1 MATAVA
7 IPPSKSRHGTV
18 AELVRDLGDIPL
30 SRILLTPSPG
40 TATEADQLRMCESGD
55 CLVELIDGTLVE
67 KAMGAREGFMAVT
80 LIILLGNFVR
90 KQNLG
95 IVGGADVIHRIIDGQ
110 NRLPDVSFTAW
121 DTLPEDDA
129 HLQPIAD
136 CTPDLCIEIL
146 SESNTRKEMDR
157 KRKEYFR
164 GGAKLVWEIE
174 PEDRTVAVYTS
185 PARCKTLRE
194 SDTLDGGKVLPGF
207 AMSLA
212 EFFAE
217 PQLNS
222 RPAKK

>member
-1 MATAVA
+1 MATATA
-7 IPPSKSRHGTV
+7 IAPPTANYDTV

-30 SRILLTPSPG
+30 SRILLKPLPG
-40 TATEADQLRMCESGD
+40 TATEADQLRMCQSGGR
-55 CLVELIDGTLVE
+55 LVELIDGTLVE
-67 KAMGAREGFMAVT
+67 KAMGSREAFMAAT
-80 LIILLGNFVR
+80 LIANLVIYVR

-95 IVGGADVIHRIIDGQ
+95 IVGSPDAIHRIIDGQ

-121 DTLPEDDA
+121 ASLPEDDS
-129 HLQPIAD
+129 HLAPISD
-136 CTPDLCIEIL
+136 FTPDLCIEIL

-174 PEDRTVAVYTS
+174 PEDRTVAVYS
-185 PARCKTLRE
+185 SAARCKTLRE

-207 AMSLA
+207 TLSLS

-217 PQLNS
+217 PQLNP
-222 RPAKK
+222 RPSKK

>member
-1 MATAVA
+1 MAIALA
-7 IPPSKSRHGTV
+7 PPKPKYGTV
-18 AELVRDLGDIPL
+18 AELVRELGGIPL
-30 SRILLTPSPG
+30 SRILLTPLPG

-55 CLVELIDGTLVE
+55 RLVELIDGTLVE

-80 LIILLGNFVR
+80 LSAYLLIFVR

-121 DTLPEDDA
+121 ASLPEDDA

-146 SESNTRKEMDR
+146 SEGNTRAEMDR

-174 PEDRTVAVYTS
+174 PDERTVAVYTS

-207 AMSLA
+207 SLSLA

-217 PQLNS
+217 PQLNPRS
-222 RPAKK
+222 GKR

>member
-1 MATAVA
+1 MVTAIA
-7 IPPSKSRHGTV
+7 IAPPVTSYDTV
-18 AELVRDLGDIPL
+18 AELVRKLGDIPL
-30 SRILLTPSPG
+30 ARILLTPLPG
-40 TATEADQLRMCESGD
+40 TATEADQLRVCESGD
-55 CLVELIDGTLVE
+55 RLVELIDGTLVE
-67 KAMGAREGFMAVT
+67 KAMGAREGFMAIT
-80 LIILLGNFVR
+80 LSTYIMIFVR
-90 KQNLG
+90 KHNLG

-121 DTLPEDDA
+121 ATLPDDEA

-146 SESNTRKEMDR
+146 SEGNTRTEMDR

-164 GGAKLVWEIE
+164 GGAKLVWEID
-174 PEDRTVAVYTS
+174 PQDRSVAVYTS
-185 PARCKTLRE
+185 PARRKTLRE

-217 PQLNS
+217 PQLNP

>member
-1 MATAVA
+1 MAIA
-7 IPPSKSRHGTV
+7 IAPPKSRHGTV

-30 SRILLTPSPG
+30 SRILLIPPPG

-55 CLVELIDGTLVE
+55 RLVELIDGTLVE
-67 KAMGAREGFMAVT
+67 KAMGAREGFMAAA
-80 LIILLGNFVR
+80 LIVLLGTFVR
-90 KQNLG
+90 KHNLG
-95 IVGGADVIHRIIDGQ
+95 IVGAPDVIHRVVDGR

-121 DTLPEDDA
+121 ATLPDDEA

-146 SESNTRKEMDR
+146 SEGNTRAEMDR

-174 PEDRTVAVYTS
+174 PEERTVAVYTS

-194 SDTLDGGKVLPGF
+194 TDTLDGGKVLPGF

-217 PQLNS
+217 PQLNP
-222 RPAKK
+222 RPRKK

>member
-1 MATAVA
+1 MATATA
-7 IPPSKSRHGTV
+7 IAPPTASYDTV

-30 SRILLTPSPG
+30 FRILLKPLPG
-40 TATEADQLRMCESGD
+40 TATEADQLRMCESGGR
-55 CLVELIDGTLVE
+55 LVELIDGTLVE
-67 KAMGAREGFMAVT
+67 KAMGAREGFMAAT
-80 LIILLGNFVR
+80 LISYLMIFVR
-90 KQNLG
+90 KHNLG
-95 IVGGADVIHRIIDGQ
+95 IVGAPDIIHRIIDGQ
-110 NRLPDVSFTAW
+110 NRLPDVSFTSWA
-121 DTLPEDDA
+121 TLPEDDS
-129 HLQPIAD
+129 HLTPISD
-136 CTPDLCIEIL
+136 FTPDLCIEIL

-174 PEDRTVAVYTS
+174 PEERTVAVYAS
-185 PARCKTLRE
+185 PAKCGTLRE

-207 AMSLA
+207 TLSLA